1 MNTAKTDLRYL
12 WCVACGILS
21 FAWQLNSAEHSA
33 SGHSEPAATPPSAHA
48 PPATKPAKPLELP
61 SDLTIGKSTND
72 NLSFKAMPEYQ
83 LRQSAEAVEKLQRV
97 RELRGESNEL
107 FEVTKMLREIL
118 NSGASKDIKI
128 DIKRLARL
136 QLAEIAEAKVDYENA
151 LQLLAEYIEIFP
163 TDTIVPEVLLRQ
175 GYILRKMGASDLAI
189 SKFYL
194 VGTAATRL
202 PVEDLLYSQ
211 RVTLTAKSEIADTTY
226 SQGKYKEAAK
236 FYEVL
241 LQDQSDELNRVVI
254 KTKLIRALADA
265 KDHNATIKQGLDFL
279 EQYGA
284 SEYQAEVRYLLASAY
299 QISGQKQ
306 EALRE
311 LMRLLEAVE
320 VAPENLASKWK
331 GWKMKAGNEIGNQLY
346 LEGDFPNAVQV
357 YRGLVALDT
366 SPSWQLPLYYQV
378 GLCCEKLEQPA
389 EALKA
394 YSEIVALAQKDPA
407 QLSENLQF
415 LVSMAR
421 VRIEILSWGLSL
433 GAVPRATAET
443 KVAQKQN

>member
-1 MNTAKTDLRYL
+1 
-12 WCVACGILS
+12 
-21 FAWQLNSAEHSA
+21 
-33 SGHSEPAATPPSAHA
+33 
-48 PPATKPAKPLELP
+48 LP

-72 NLSFKAMPEYQ
+72 NLSFKEMPEYQ
-83 LRQSAEAVEKLQRV
+83 FRQSAEAVQKLQRV
-97 RELRGESNEL
+97 RDLRGESNEL
-107 FEVTKMLREIL
+107 FVVTKLLQEIL
-118 NSGASKDIKI
+118 ASGASKDIKT

-136 QLAEIAEAKVDYENA
+136 QLAEIAEAKGDYENA
-151 LQLLAEYIEIFP
+151 LQLLAEYIELFP

-211 RVTLTAKSEIADTTY
+211 RVTLTAKSEIADTTH
-226 SQGKYKEAAK
+226 SQGKYKEAAR

-254 KTKLIRALADA
+254 KTKLIRALAEGR
-265 KDHNATIKQGLDFL
+265 DHEATIKQGLEFL
-279 EQYGA
+279 EQYGT
-284 SEYQAEVRYLLASAY
+284 SEYQAEIRYLLASSY
-299 QISGQKQ
+299 QTSGQKR

-320 VAPENLASKWK
+320 VAPENLATKWK

-346 LEGDFPNAVQV
+346 LEGGSSMSDAVQV
-357 YRGLVALDT
+357 YRGLISLDS
-366 SPSWQLPLYYQV
+366 SPSWRLPLYYQV
-378 GLCCEKLEQPA
+378 GLCWEKLEQPA
-389 EALKA
+389 EAVKA
-394 YSEIVALAQKDPA
+394 YNEIVSLAQKEA
-407 QLSENLQF
+407 AKLSENLQF

-421 VRIEILSWGLSL
+421 VRIEIISWGQSL
-433 GAVPRATAET
+433 GNAPQPPAET
-443 KVAQKQN
+443 KMAQKPN

>member
-1 MNTAKTDLRYL
+1 MTMMRNDLCRV
-12 WCVACGILS
+12 WGVACGFL
-21 FAWQLNSAEHSA
+21 ALAGQLNSAEHSTSSHDSPA
-33 SGHSEPAATPPSAHA
+33 TTPAVAPTPAAS
-48 PPATKPAKPLELP
+48 KPAKPMELP
-61 SDLTIGKSTND
+61 SDLTVGKSTND

-107 FEVTKMLREIL
+107 FEVTKLLREIL
-118 NSGASKDIKI
+118 ASGASKDIKT

-136 QLAEIAEAKVDYENA
+136 QLAEIAEAKGDYENA
-151 LQLLAEYIEIFP
+151 LQLLAEYIELFP
-163 TDTIVPEVLLRQ
+163 TDSIVPEVLLRQ
-175 GYILRKMGASDLAI
+175 GYILRKMGANDLAV

-211 RVTLTAKSEIADTTY
+211 RVTLTAKAEIADTTY

-265 KDHNATIKQGLDFL
+265 KDHDATIKQGLEFL

-299 QISGQKQ
+299 QTSGQKQ

-346 LEGDFPNAVQV
+346 LEPDVPNAVQV
-357 YRGLVALDT
+357 YRGLVGLDT
-366 SPSWQLPLYYQV
+366 SPGWQLPLYYQI
-378 GLCCEKLEQPA
+378 GLCSEKLALISDPEKAYA
-389 EALKA
+389 EAKKA
-394 YSEIVALAQKDPA
+394 YEEIVALAEKNEGK
-407 QLSENLQF
+407 LSENLQF

-421 VRIEILSWGLSL
+421 VRLEIIPWRPSL
-433 GAVPRATAET
+433 
-443 KVAQKQN
+443 KVAGKPN